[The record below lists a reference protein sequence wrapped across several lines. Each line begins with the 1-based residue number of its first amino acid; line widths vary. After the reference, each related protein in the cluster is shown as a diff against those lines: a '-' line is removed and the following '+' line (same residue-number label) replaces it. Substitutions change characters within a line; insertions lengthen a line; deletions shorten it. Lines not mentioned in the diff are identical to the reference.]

1 MVIIFTFYGEKLR
14 PGPPWPV
21 STFRGLVEPFYE
33 FYPDVLGVA
42 VVQELPWW
50 ARLFVNLVW
59 PFVPNRLRK
68 FTRFLTY
75 EETPQQPEMSHEQLL
90 TECGGD
96 LDVRYR
102 RRLGY

>member
-1 MVIIFTFYGEKLR
+1 
-14 PGPPWPV
+14 
-21 STFRGLVEPFYE
+21 
-33 FYPDVLGVA
+33 
-42 VVQELPWW
+42 
-50 ARLFVNLVW
+50 
-59 PFVPNRLRK
+59 
-68 FTRFLTY
+68 LTY